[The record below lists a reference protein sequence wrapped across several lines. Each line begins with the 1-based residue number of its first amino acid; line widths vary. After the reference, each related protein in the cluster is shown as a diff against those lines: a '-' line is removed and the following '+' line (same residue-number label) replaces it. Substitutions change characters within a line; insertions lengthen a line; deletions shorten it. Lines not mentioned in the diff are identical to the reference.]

1 MRTKML
7 AAFCLLSIAAGA
19 QYKNDNLLFKTIEPQ
34 DLCAALQKNNRY
46 LILDVRTKGEYDDTS
61 ATRLNIGHLKGALN
75 IHVQELGTHLDKIK
89 AYGDQ
94 PVFVYC
100 THSQRS
106 RRASKLLADSG
117 FTNVY
122 NINGGMAALYY
133 TDAKEKD
140 CLQSM
145 IVSNNEYAIIS
156 PNDLC
161 KKLSGKSKDVF
172 VLDVRSDS
180 AFHHITT
187 DAKVNAYGYVR
198 DAVDIPL
205 ADLEKKLSSIP
216 RDKEIIVTDLSG
228 KDAPKAAKLLTEKG
242 YKKVSVLI
250 EGIDRW
256 LIEDESN
263 ICRNKLYVS
272 PVDYTL
278 MSSVGFG
285 RFAQNNKDY
294 LLLDVREKEDFN
306 NQNKN
311 SGRNIGHLK
320 NAVNI
325 PAAEI
330 NNRIAEI
337 ANFKKKPVIIYSFS
351 GDADTYRVA
360 NTLHQN
366 GFNNVNVLVGGL
378 FDIRWTAANMN
389 DQSYLKDFVTDI
401 PADNL

>member
-7 AAFCLLSIAAGA
+7 VSLCLLSIAASA
-19 QYKNDNLLFKTIEPQ
+19 QYRNDDVLFKTIDPQ
-34 DLCAALQKNNRY
+34 DLCAALQKNKDY
-46 LILDVRTKGEYDDTS
+46 VILDVRSKGEYEDTS
-61 ATRLNIGHLKGALN
+61 ATRMNIGHLNSAIN
-75 IHVQELGTHLDKIK
+75 INVQELGTHINEIK
-89 AYGDQ
+89 AYKDQ

-100 THSQRS
+100 SHSQRS
-106 RRASKLLADSG
+106 RRASKMLADSG
-117 FTNVY
+117 FAKVY
-122 NINGGMAALYY
+122 NINGGMTSLYY
-133 TDAKEKD
+133 TNARGED

-145 IVSNNEYAIIS
+145 IVSNNKYAIIA
-156 PNDLC
+156 PYDLC
-161 KKLSGKSKDVF
+161 DKLSGKSDVF

-180 AFHHITT
+180 AFRHITT
-187 DAKVNAYGYVR
+187 DAKINAYGYVNGT
-198 DAVDIPL
+198 VNIPL

-216 RDKEIIVTDLSG
+216 RNKEIIVTDLFG
-228 KDAPKAAKLLTEKG
+228 MDAAKAAKLLTEKG
-242 YKKVSVLI
+242 YEKVSVLI

-256 LIEDESN
+256 LLEDESN
-263 ICRNKLYVS
+263 ICGNQLYVS

-278 MSSVGFG
+278 MSSSTFG

-294 LLLDVREKEDFN
+294 LVIDVRTKEDFN

-311 SGRNIGHLK
+311 NWRNIGHLR

-337 ANFKKKPVIIYSFS
+337 ENFKEKPVIIYNFS
-351 GDADTYRVA
+351 GDADTYQVA
-360 NTLHQN
+360 NTLRQN
-366 GFNNVNVLVGGL
+366 GFKNVNVLVGGL

-389 DQSYLKDFVTDI
+389 AQSYLNEFVTDV